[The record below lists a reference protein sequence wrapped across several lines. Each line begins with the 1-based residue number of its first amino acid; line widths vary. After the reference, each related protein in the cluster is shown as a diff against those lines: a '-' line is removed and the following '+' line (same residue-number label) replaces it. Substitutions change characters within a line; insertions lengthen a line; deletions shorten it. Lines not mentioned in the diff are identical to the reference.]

1 MQNGKLRG
9 DFITQYE
16 YQQTT
21 GSGHPQGE
29 MRRMN
34 WREVR
39 IATSVA
45 CPGYPL
51 RSLNHM
57 RALLHAAGKGNTVDL
72 THFAPSVIDPKE
84 KVLIWSARL
93 KLVDASN

>member
-1 MQNGKLRG
+1 MQNGKLRA

-16 YQQTT
+16 YQQLTN
-21 GSGHPQGE
+21 SGDPAGE
-29 MRRMN
+29 KKRMN

-39 IATSVA
+39 IAVSVA

-72 THFAPSVIDPKE
+72 THFAPSVIDPSE

-93 KLVDASN
+93 TLVDASN